1 MALPTIN
8 MDSEDQS
15 SNAGKDDK
23 GENPPDM
30 NESES
35 NGFINFNEYKAGLG
49 NLDKERINK
58 IIQEASKGSP
68 YYMHQQN
75 RQKKVDL
82 KVARLKNVLEFATEI
97 ERKEAMEA
105 ADAAIADLETRRTLN
120 RIMVHFDMDMF
131 FAAVEIKKNP
141 QLADKPVAVGGLS
154 MISTS
159 NYVARRFGVRSA
171 MAGFI
176 AKRLCPQLI
185 LIRPNFRDYKRE
197 SKNVMDIISEY
208 DPNDMSCLSL
218 DEVHID
224 LTDYVFEKYSRE
236 SSIDLSELYMLTK
249 LPDEI
254 WTFAYEQVEQ
264 IRSRI
269 FAETKLTVSAGI
281 ASNTALAKLCTDINK
296 PNGQFLLKG
305 DKDEILKMTMD
316 LPIRK
321 FFGIGPVTGQL
332 LNGLNICKGKDIVD
346 RRDDLVIIFSEQSA
360 KHFLRTALG
369 IGSSFI
375 SNDRQQKSYS
385 SERTVGDLNN
395 FADMCSLLKKTS
407 QHVANDLKSNEQVC
421 KTVTVKLKNVK
432 FETNIKS
439 KTLNTYV
446 DDEETILKT
455 ATDLLSQEMAKSPST
470 RYRLLGVKVSNLKDK
485 KDADKPTSKQLT
497 VTQFF
502 HTRSENSE
510 TSEQIS
516 DNDSSVHSEVSS
528 NYKCRFCNRAFEH
541 CDDFE
546 MHRMQCEECNTDLSE
561 DFLIELDRNEWSNSA
576 PGSELNLSA
585 SEHNSIDQTEANTS
599 SSSISSFSN
608 LRVECPVCQLSFICK
623 NNFLFNEH
631 LDNCLNKSCL
641 RELSE
646 NPVTPVKQSPPPKT
660 VAKSKTVSKPKTGS
674 QPKRKM
680 TPSNKKSKKQ
690 KSNVEDTSQLKIDQ
704 FFSKK

>member
-1 MALPTIN
+1 

-218 DEVHID
+218 DE
-224 LTDYVFEKYSRE
+224 
-236 SSIDLSELYMLTK
+236 
-249 LPDEI
+249 
-254 WTFAYEQVEQ
+254 
-264 IRSRI
+264 
-269 FAETKLTVSAGI
+269 VSAGI

-561 DFLIELDRNEWSNSA
+561 DFLTELDQNEWSNSA

-646 NPVTPVKQSPPPKT
+646 NP
-660 VAKSKTVSKPKTGS
+660 
-674 QPKRKM
+674 
-680 TPSNKKSKKQ
+680 
-690 KSNVEDTSQLKIDQ
+690 
-704 FFSKK
+704 